1 MKFYNLKLRKSVEV
15 ESKDITKVTLK
26 NGRPAAKATVSID
39 GQQYTMFKIL
49 SKADA
54 DKLS

>member
-39 GQQYTMFKIL
+39 GVEFHRVGVRKKGFL
-49 SKADA
+49 VH
-54 DKLS
+54 